1 MRAVLILAALCSL
14 AARAGAAFEM
24 DWPDARDAVMAGA
37 CARDAEWLLEAS
49 AARATVAGP
58 PPAARW
64 SFACS
69 GGELFG
75 LPEARGRAVE
85 AGLTLDR
92 TRWSA
97 RAAAFGSRLYEE
109 RTVALQGARR
119 LPGGTV
125 CVLRG
130 RLVGIAADGCE
141 SRWSAAVDAGL
152 ARRVAGRL
160 VLAASGDNI
169 GGARIGD
176 SPVCAYATLG
186 AVLRLDGASLEASMR
201 TEAGQE
207 ASTVVAVEADAGEWL
222 RVRAS
227 AGTAPDRFSV
237 GFGIGRPA
245 VDAGAR
251 PVVDVA
257 WTWHPRLGASTFVTV
272 RFGG

>member
-37 CARDAEWLLEAS
+37 CARNAEWLLDAPG
-49 AARATVAGP
+49 ARAADAGP

-85 AGLTLDR
+85 AAVTLDR
-92 TRWSA
+92 TRVAA
-97 RAAAFGSRLYEE
+97 RLTAFGSRVYEE
-109 RTVALQGARR
+109 RTVALEAARR
-119 LPGGTV
+119 LPGDIA

-130 RLVGIAADGCE
+130 RLIGIAAAGCE
-141 SRWSAAVDAGL
+141 NRWSAAVDAAV

-160 VLAASGDNI
+160 VLEARTDNVGGSRI
-169 GGARIGD
+169 GG
-176 SPVCAYATLG
+176 SPVCASASVG
-186 AVLRLDGASLEASMR
+186 AALRLDGASLEASVR

-207 ASTVVAVEADAGEWL
+207 ASSVVAVEADAGQWL

-227 AGTAPDRFSV
+227 AGSAPGRFSV

-245 VDAGAR
+245 AGAGAR

-257 WTWHPRLGASTFVTV
+257 WTWHPRLGASAFVTV